1 MEQKELRPN
10 GQAPI
15 SSTDKPLKQQTGS
28 KGAEETTNESRI
40 PRRLKT
46 DEIPHVVN
54 DFRLAARNAIEAGF
68 DGVEIH
74 GAHGYL
80 LEQFM
85 KDAVNDRS
93 DECSHSLLPMR
104 KAFNGSFIAAGGY
117 RREDGIN
124 VVAENGTDL
133 VAF

>member
-1 MEQKELRPN
+1 MIIATDFQPN

-54 DFRLAARNAIEAGF
+54 DFRLAARNAIEAGNLINNVSYRCANVKIL
-68 DGVEIH
+68 DKVSNSST
-74 GAHGYL
+74 
-80 LEQFM
+80 
-85 KDAVNDRS
+85 K
-93 DECSHSLLPMR
+93 PMR
-104 KAFNGSFIAAGGY
+104 
-117 RREDGIN
+117 R
-124 VVAENGTDL
+124 L
-133 VAF
+133 